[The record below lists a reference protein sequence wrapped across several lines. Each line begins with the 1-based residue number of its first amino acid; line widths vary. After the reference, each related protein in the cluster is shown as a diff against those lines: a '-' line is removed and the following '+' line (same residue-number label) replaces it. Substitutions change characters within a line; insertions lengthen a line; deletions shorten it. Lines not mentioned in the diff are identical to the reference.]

1 MKVFQLY
8 RRILVACG
16 AEPPGLHTLKEIV
29 KYIKNNG
36 KRLIALSVV
45 PFHEGDLHLWVFKD
59 FEKEFKKPFEKV
71 LEKIKEIGN
80 EEEVIVKTILE
91 EGEPFSKIVDIALSE
106 NCDLIVLGRKKNPG
120 LMMKLLGVNVT
131 RVIGY
136 SPVDVLVIP
145 QDSKLFFNK
154 ILVPMD
160 GSIYSEV
167 AFKKA
172 CKIAQK
178 FSSELHLLSVV
189 DIPVEISV
197 QNPDLVEGLYNT
209 AKNIL
214 GKVQNTAKSLRIK
227 TKIHIREG
235 DPGEKILTFIEER
248 EIETVV
254 MGSYGKTG
262 IKRLLMGS
270 VAEKVLTF
278 TSVPVLISKSLEF

>member
-16 AEPPGLHTLKEIV
+16 VEPAGLHAFKEIV
-29 KYIKNNG
+29 KYVKNNSN
-36 KRLIALSVV
+36 RLFALSVV

-59 FEKEFKKPFEKV
+59 VEREFKRPYEEVLKKVKEIANQEEIIVKAV
-71 LEKIKEIGN
+71 LEI
-80 EEEVIVKTILE
+80 
-91 EGEPFSKIVDIALSE
+91 GEPFSKIVDTALSE
-106 NCDLIVLGRKKNPG
+106 NCDLIVLGRKKDLG
-120 LMMKLLGVNVT
+120 LIRKLLGVNVA

-145 QDSKLFFNK
+145 EDSTLTFNK
-154 ILVPMD
+154 ILVPID

-172 CKIAQK
+172 CKIAQNS
-178 FSSELHLLSVV
+178 SSEVYLLSVV
-189 DIPVEISV
+189 DVPVEISV
-197 QNPDLVEGLYNT
+197 EHPDFVEGLYNT

-214 GKVQNTAKSLRIK
+214 ERARKSAENLGIK
-227 TKIHIREG
+227 IETFVKEG
-235 DPGEKILTFIEER
+235 DPGEKILSFVEEKG
-248 EIETVV
+248 IKVV
-254 MGSYGKTG
+254 IMGSYGRTG

-278 TSVPVLISKSLEF
+278 TSVPVLISKNLEL

>member
-1 MKVFQLY
+1 M
-8 RRILVACG
+8 
-16 AEPPGLHTLKEIV
+16 EPPGLYALKEIV
-29 KYIKNNG
+29 KYIKNDG

-80 EEEVIVKTILE
+80 EE
-91 EGEPFSKIVDIALSE
+91 IVDIALSK
-106 NCDLIVLGRKKNPG
+106 NCDLIVLSRKKNFS

-189 DIPVEISV
+189 DTLVEISV

-214 GKVQNTAKSLRIK
+214 GKVQNTAESLGIK

-278 TSVPVLISKSLEF
+278 TSIPVLISKSLEF

>member
-16 AEPPGLHTLKEIV
+16 VEPAGLHAFKEII
-29 KYIKNNG
+29 KYVKNNCA
-36 KRLIALSVV
+36 RVFALSVV

-59 FEKEFKKPFEKV
+59 IEKEFKKPFEEVLKKV
-71 LEKIKEIGN
+71 KEIS
-80 EEEVIVKTILE
+80 EQEEVIVKTIIE
-91 EGEPFSKIVDIALSE
+91 EGEPFSKIVDTALSE
-106 NCDLIVLGRKKNPG
+106 NCDLIVLGRKKDLG
-120 LMMKLLGVNVT
+120 LMRKLLGANVT

-145 QDSKLFFNK
+145 EGSKLAINK

-160 GSIYSEV
+160 GSIYSEI

-172 CKIAQK
+172 CKIAQNS
-178 FSSELHLLSVV
+178 SSELYLLSVV
-189 DIPVEISV
+189 DVPVEISV
-197 QNPDLVEGLYNT
+197 QHPDFVEGLYNN

-214 GKVQNTAKSLRIK
+214 EKAQRTAENLGIK
-227 TKIHIREG
+227 TEVHTREG
-235 DPGEKILTFIEER
+235 DPGEKILSFIEEK

-254 MGSYGKTG
+254 MGSYGRTG

-278 TSVPVLISKSLEF
+278 TSVPVLISKNLEI